1 MAELRVMAQDVTKNT
16 SDIENYSKEFVELQ
30 SQLGQIYQEKFNGIS
45 LFAQT
50 GSAAV
55 DGKLTKGTANYKDG
69 TTGGKD
75 YSNFGR
81 TLITHSSGVSTSG
94 SISLNVV
101 NLQFVLSIHSTKSG
115 GTGIDLG
122 NIDGANTGGGT
133 EITNGF
139 INDIME
145 VSVGQFTDIIER
157 LADMRAEN
165 GAEQNRINQTVDLL
179 QNNLSNIEAA
189 HGRIMDTDVALESTR
204 FARHNI
210 LVQASAAMTAQ
221 ANQLT
226 NVALQLMG

>member
-1 MAELRVMAQDVTKNT
+1 
-16 SDIENYSKEFVELQ
+16 
-30 SQLGQIYQEKFNGIS
+30 
-45 LFAQT
+45 
-50 GSAAV
+50 
-55 DGKLTKGTANYKDG
+55 
-69 TTGGKD
+69 
-75 YSNFGR
+75 
-81 TLITHSSGVSTSG
+81 
-94 SISLNVV
+94 VV